1 MAQPNQ
7 ELESLLNNYRA
18 ELRPSSTHE
27 EMLVRDVAV
36 SDWRLQQIT
45 RIEIGLMSALM
56 QEVYSHM
63 LNAGKPA
70 QCEYKPEDFQTQ
82 PLSEEND
89 QVKTMMMGAA
99 WAANPAAFSLLVRYQ
114 ARARRDYY
122 AALKQLELVRTGKA
136 GYLPK
141 PEPVKNQTKPTP
153 PPQKPAPVASA
164 NQTNPNVAGFR
175 NEPEPLKSSDSQ
187 STGESREIRSSQDD
201 NSDFMT
207 IK

>member
-7 ELESLLNNYRA
+7 ELENLLSNYRA

-27 EMLVRDVAV
+27 EMLVRDAAV

-70 QCEYKPEDFQTQ
+70 QWEYKPEDFQTQ
-82 PLSEEND
+82 PLSDEND

-141 PEPVKNQTKPTP
+141 EQPKPQPEKNQTKRPT
-153 PPQKPAPVASA
+153 PPQKPDAPSPAC
-164 NQTNPNVAGFR
+164 QTNPKPDNPIASTDPS
-175 NEPEPLKSSDSQ
+175 PEKAPA
-187 STGESREIRSSQDD
+187 
-201 NSDFMT
+201 FVT
-207 IK
+207 IKEGNFDTTPSK